1 MPQMKKIIKA
11 RLLAHERLA
20 GGYSLMAFAAPGIAG
35 EARPGQF
42 VMVRVSEALDPLLA
56 RPFSILDADGGE
68 VRLLVKAV
76 GFGTRLLTRLE
87 KGVELLLLG
96 PLGSAFPEADKAL
109 LIGGGYGMAPLYFF
123 TRRAFARGGLHL
135 FYGARDDADLLMRE
149 AWGRALPASQ
159 IHYATEDGSRGFH
172 GLVTGALERFL
183 QKDPKEWT
191 LLACGPMPMLK
202 AVHALGE
209 RHGRPCFVS
218 VDEPMACGYGVCLG
232 CVVPTHD
239 GYKRSC
245 QEGPIFDSRELRWEA
260 L

>member
-1 MPQMKKIIKA
+1 MKKILKA
-11 RLLAHERLA
+11 RLLAHERPA
-20 GGYSLMAFAAPGIAG
+20 DGYSLMKFDAPGFAG

-42 VMVRVSEALDPLLA
+42 VMVRVSGALDPLLS
-56 RPFSILDADGGE
+56 RPFSILDADGGG

-87 KGVELLLLG
+87 EGADLLLLG
-96 PLGSAFPEADKAL
+96 PLGSAFPDVSKAL

-123 TRRAFARGGLHL
+123 VRSASAREGLHL
-135 FYGARDDADLLMRE
+135 FYGARADSELLMKE
-149 AWGRALPASQ
+149 AWGLLLPTSQ
-159 IHYATEDGSRGFH
+159 VHYSTEDGSRGFH
-172 GLVTGALERFL
+172 GLVTGALGRFI
-183 QKDPKEWT
+183 QTDPRGWT

-202 AVHALGE
+202 AVHALAE
-209 RHGRPCFVS
+209 RHGLPCFVS

-232 CVVPTHD
+232 CVVPTRD

-245 QEGPIFDSRELRWEA
+245 QEGPIFDSRDLLWEA